1 MITVAFVFWG
11 IGPKDNPKQEFVAE
25 IGDRK
30 ISLEDYWREYDNE
43 YRKLKDQGTTE
54 EDIEKLKLGETVLG
68 RIVSRTV
75 LMLAAEEAGITV
87 TERELQQAIMNTTYF
102 QRNGVFDPQ
111 VYQRLLR
118 NNRMSV
124 SHFEASFR
132 NDLIV
137 TKMTRLI
144 GETAELSSEELKIL
158 DSIQGGNRDQL
169 AEIFRGSKSSQT
181 VNAYIESIK
190 RQLYIKVNRD
200 LIS

>member
-11 IGPKDNPKQEFVAE
+11 IGPKDNPNLEFVAE
-25 IGDRK
+25 IGDRN
-30 ISLEDYWREYDNE
+30 ISLDDYWREYDNE
-43 YRKLKDQGTTE
+43 YRRLKDQGTTE
-54 EDIEKLKLGETVLG
+54 EEIAKLKLEETVLS
-68 RIVSRTV
+68 RIVARTV
-75 LMLAAEEAGITV
+75 LMLAAEDAGITV
-87 TERELQQAIMNTTYF
+87 TEKELQQAIMNTSYF

-111 VYQRLLR
+111 VYQRSLR
-118 NNRMSV
+118 NSRMSV
-124 SHFEASFR
+124 RYFEASFR

-169 AEIFRGSKSSQT
+169 AEVFRNSKSSQT

-190 RQLYIKVNRD
+190 RQLNIKVNRD
-200 LIS
+200 LLS